1 MQYRAIAAF
10 NAAQERYDN
19 MLPPE
24 YADWDKP
31 DDPRPTAEEMA
42 ARYTVAALKQM
53 HSDLSA
59 EELASVTPEELAEW
73 ALNIAE
79 ANGEE
84 WQKPL
89 PQRFGMT
96 WSL

>member
-1 MQYRAIAAF
+1 
-10 NAAQERYDN
+10 
-19 MLPPE
+19 
-24 YADWDKP
+24 
-31 DDPRPTAEEMA
+31 MA

-96 WSL
+96 WPL

>member
-1 MQYRAIAAF
+1 MKYGAYSSF
-10 NAAQERYDN
+10 NNAQSAYDN
-19 MLPPE
+19 MLPPDTFDTGE
-24 YADWDKP
+24 YLPSA
-31 DDPRPTAEEMA
+31 AEMA
-42 ARYTVAALKQM
+42 DKYTAAALREM
-53 HSDLSA
+53 HRELSA

-96 WSL
+96 WPL